1 MEQGFFKR
9 NHFIILFVV
18 LGCLFFTV
26 TRRWDLYASP
36 ASQIGE
42 KLSSF
47 LALETF
53 AFDGTPSEGTEVANA
68 GGPGQPG
75 QPGHAPGGED
85 PSQLPGEEIP
95 GDGQGNLQPEGG
107 EGDPADGQD
116 VSENAQDG
124 SESGFKTVELDYF
137 DDALFIGDSRVVGLR
152 DYGKFED
159 HGTFYAY
166 EGLNI
171 FRLLNQ
177 RIVEVPGQRR
187 KITVE
192 DALTQNQFAKIY
204 IMVGINELDI
214 GTKEGFIET
223 YKERLARIQELQP
236 DAKITIMSIMLV
248 TDRRSRKGDFISN
261 KKLIERNEALKEL
274 ADGEKIFYLDVNE
287 AITDESG
294 GMNPAYTSD
303 GIHLK
308 AKYVPLWTEWLK
320 THVME

>member
-1 MEQGFFKR
+1 MKENQGFWRR
-9 NHFIILFVV
+9 NHFIILFFL
-18 LGCLFFTV
+18 LGCVFFTGA
-26 TRRWDLYASP
+26 RRWDLYVDP
-36 ASQIGE
+36 AMQVGARI
-42 KLSSF
+42 SSF

-53 AFDGTPSEGTEVANA
+53 AWDGNTQMA
-68 GGPGQPG
+68 GEIAGPGEARVPDDGFEEEEFG
-75 QPGHAPGGED
+75 QFAEGDPDGGE
-85 PSQLPGEEIP
+85 
-95 GDGQGNLQPEGG
+95 QGGTLPEGG
-107 EGDPADGQD
+107 EGDLPGGEIGSQNAPEGSQ
-116 VSENAQDG
+116 SE
-124 SESGFKTVELDYF
+124 FKTVELDYF

-192 DALTQNQFAKIY
+192 DALSQNQFAKIY

-214 GTKEGFIET
+214 GTQEGFIET
-223 YKERLARIQELQP
+223 YKERLSRIQELQP

-248 TDRRSRKGDFISN
+248 TEKRSRKGDFISN

-274 ADGEKIFYLDVNE
+274 ADGERIFYLDVNE

-294 GMNPAYTSD
+294 GMNPTYTSD